1 MTNDERPARD
11 ELTDTAERAG
21 RAIGRCLR
29 QAMRMLRA
37 MEHGIRD
44 EYSRREEQKDETSR
58 DVQETLPVSSS
69 GGQ

>member
-1 MTNDERPARD
+1 MTGEEKPARD
-11 ELTDTAERAG
+11 EMTEAAERAG

-29 QAMRMLRA
+29 QGRRILKA

-44 EYSRREEQKDETSR
+44 EYGRKELMEETKK
-58 DVQETLPVSSS
+58 DVQETLPTSSP